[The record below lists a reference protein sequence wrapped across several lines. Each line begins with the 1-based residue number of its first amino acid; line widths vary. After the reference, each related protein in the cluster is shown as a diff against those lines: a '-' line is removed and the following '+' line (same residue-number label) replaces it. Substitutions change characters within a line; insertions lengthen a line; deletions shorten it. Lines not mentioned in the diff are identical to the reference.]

1 MSFESKSFSLFDEVF
16 IGTLAEAVTMITTI
30 LNYEIKKGQQ
40 FDVFKQFVPKKQMAG

>member
-16 IGTLAEAVTMITTI
+16 IGTLGEAVTMITTI

-40 FDVFKQFVPKKQMAG
+40 FDVFKQFVPKNQMAG